1 MLEQINFFYD
11 MILRFI
17 SEIPVSEFLYEIAG
31 AFFIVVLLLLF
42 RGIRKRRKVKHR
54 LTREKLSDSESAKE
68 IIHAPDAPL
77 YPSELDIAD
86 SYPPS
91 ESVLPEADAVKET
104 APEVAPPE
112 KVQLRKKEPPKKAA
126 PKKETPKKKEAKQE
140 KQKEKE
146 KKITQAAPKKP
157 VSFIER
163 LKNGLSK
170 TRNSLSTRFDAVF
183 SGNRK
188 IDDDL
193 LEEIEEVLITSDIG
207 VPTTMAL
214 MERIG
219 KNADQIANA
228 DEFKAALKKEMRT
241 LVDFEAPVES
251 MEKPHVVMVVGVN
264 GVGKTTTIGKLAA
277 KYAAEGKK
285 VLLSA
290 SDTFRA
296 AAVEQLE
303 IWAQRAGADIVRHKD
318 KSDPAAV
325 AFDSVEAA
333 MARDIDVVIVD
344 TAGRLHT
351 KVNLMEELKKI
362 KRSIGKKIPA
372 APHEI
377 FLVLDATTGQNAV
390 SQAQLFDE
398 HIDLTGI
405 ILTKLDGTAKGG
417 IVLGICH
424 SLKVPI
430 RYIGIGE
437 GIDDL
442 QKFDPALFVDALL

>member
-1 MLEQINFFYD
+1 M
-11 MILRFI
+11 
-17 SEIPVSEFLYEIAG
+17 
-31 AFFIVVLLLLF
+31 
-42 RGIRKRRKVKHR
+42 
-54 LTREKLSDSESAKE
+54 
-68 IIHAPDAPL
+68 
-77 YPSELDIAD
+77 
-86 SYPPS
+86 
-91 ESVLPEADAVKET
+91 
-104 APEVAPPE
+104 
-112 KVQLRKKEPPKKAA
+112 
-126 PKKETPKKKEAKQE
+126 
-140 KQKEKE
+140 
-146 KKITQAAPKKP
+146 
-157 VSFIER
+157 ER

-219 KNADQIANA
+219 KNTDQIANA

-241 LVDFEAPVES
+241 LVDFESPVES